1 MLIFIW
7 NLGNLEDCSPES
19 LFEILS
25 DIHRFQ
31 KYHRGKNFHKSE
43 SLLHKLQSS
52 LQNQN
57 KFRVLKVLKL

>member
-1 MLIFIW
+1 MLILIR

-19 LFEILS
+19 LFESLPDIL
-25 DIHRFQ
+25 RFQ

-43 SLLHKLQSS
+43 SLLHKLQSI

-57 KFRVLKVLKL
+57 IFRVLKVLKL